1 MLRAILTTMLLA
13 VPCALANSAGSAL
26 QALQA
31 AAALPGA
38 KTGAIV
44 ELAGT
49 RGEPFPEE
57 WTILLADPTA
67 RGGVR
72 EVIVSNGAITGERT
86 PLRGHAAVAA
96 MPAIDLAKVTM
107 DADSLFHAV
116 QAEAVAAR
124 VGFHWID
131 YRLAANPGTFIP
143 EWTATLYDHLGIPV
157 GRTSFSALGGG
168 VLKPLALSAK
178 SQPKRKKVGGLVG
191 RISDSAGTAA
201 KKVKNSTLRT
211 VGDVQEF
218 LVGER
223 TVGPAAEE

>member
-1 MLRAILTTMLLA
+1 MTRAISAILLA
-13 VPCALANSAGSAL
+13 AATCAHANTAGSAL

-49 RGEPFPEE
+49 RGEPFPRE

-86 PLRGHAAVAA
+86 PLRGHTAVAA
-96 MPAIDLAKVTM
+96 MPAIDPAKITM

-131 YRLAANPGTFIP
+131 YRLAANPSTSVP

-157 GRTSFSALGGG
+157 GRTAFSAFGGG
-168 VLKPLALSAK
+168 VLKPLALSGK

-223 TVGPAAEE
+223 TVDSSPEE

>member
-1 MLRAILTTMLLA
+1 MLRAISAILLA
-13 VPCALANSAGSAL
+13 AAQCATANTAGSAL
-26 QALQA
+26 QALRT

-44 ELAGT
+44 ELSGT
-49 RGEPFPEE
+49 RGEPFPKE
-57 WTILLADPTA
+57 WTVLLADPTA

-72 EVIVSNGAITGERT
+72 EVLIANGAITGERT

-96 MPAIDLAKVTM
+96 MPAIDPSKATM

-131 YRLAANPGTFIP
+131 YRLATNPNTFIP

-157 GRTSFSALGGG
+157 GRTAFSAQGGG
-168 VLKPLALSAK
+168 VLKPLAPSENAR
-178 SQPKRKKVGGLVG
+178 PRRKKVGGLVG

-223 TVGPAAEE
+223 TVGPDSEE